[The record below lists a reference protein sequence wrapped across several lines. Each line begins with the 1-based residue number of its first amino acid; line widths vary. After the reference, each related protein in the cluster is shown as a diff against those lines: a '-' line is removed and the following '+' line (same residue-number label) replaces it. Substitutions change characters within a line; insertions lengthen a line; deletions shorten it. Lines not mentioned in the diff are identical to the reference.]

1 MYIQGSEES
10 IWELDGIKELPDE
23 DKKKITK
30 LYLSEW
36 NNLSKEWSVFY
47 CADVPEFTKHI
58 SGYVFTGTP
67 MEILSWLEEHQLN
80 IVVSPDDNDKR
91 FKVIMLFDFLNELP
105 FSVLPNTVMVDKY
118 KYSNMEI
125 FCSAFNS
132 LLYLNDR
139 IHNDDIQ
146 RTDSSRES

>member
-1 MYIQGSEES
+1 MYIHGSKES

-47 CADVPEFTKHI
+47 CAKPI

-67 MEILSWLEEHQLN
+67 MEILSWLEEHQLTTL
-80 IVVSPDDNDKR
+80 S
-91 FKVIMLFDFLNELP
+91 
-105 FSVLPNTVMVDKY
+105 
-118 KYSNMEI
+118 
-125 FCSAFNS
+125 
-132 LLYLNDR
+132 
-139 IHNDDIQ
+139 
-146 RTDSSRES
+146 

>member
-10 IWELDGIKELPDE
+10 IWDLDGIKELHDE

-47 CADVPEFTKHI
+47 CAKPI

-91 FKVIMLFDFLNELP
+91 FKVIMLFNFLNELP

-132 LLYLNDR
+132 LLNLNER
-139 IHNDDIQ
+139 IQNDNIQ